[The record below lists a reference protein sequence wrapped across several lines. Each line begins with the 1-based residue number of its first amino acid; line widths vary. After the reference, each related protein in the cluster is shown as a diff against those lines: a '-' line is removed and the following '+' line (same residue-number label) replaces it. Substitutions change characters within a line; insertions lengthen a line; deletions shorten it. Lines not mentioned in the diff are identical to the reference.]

1 MMDKELAILIEEL
14 TTSTTLTK
22 DTVIK
27 LYEQE
32 YEVCKNAEE
41 AARKVRRRV
50 DFYII

>member
-14 TTSTTLTK
+14 TTSTTLDEKTI
-22 DTVIK
+22 IK

-32 YEVCKNAEE
+32 YEVCKDAEE